1 VTFQQIQTEAKQNW
15 ETFSAFARPRILIG
29 AATCGLA
36 AGAGSVRKAFEKAL
50 AERSIEVDIV
60 EVGCLGM
67 CYAEPLVEIGLPGGS
82 RVLYKNVN
90 EETATELVYDV
101 IRDSGQRPDLALCT
115 LGDSTVED
123 IPAMDDLPM
132 MAGQVRV
139 VMRNAGSID
148 PTSIEHYVARGGY
161 SGLVRALGMKPE
173 EVIDEVKNSGLRGR
187 GGAGFPTATKWEL
200 ARASAG
206 DSKYVI
212 CNADE
217 GDPGA
222 FMDRLVLESDP
233 HAVLEGLAIAAYA
246 IGASHGFIYAR
257 AEYPLAVQ
265 RLEKAI
271 GQMKEHG
278 FIGQNI
284 MDSGFDLSLRIKEG
298 AGAFVCG
305 EETALMA
312 SVEGRRGMPM
322 PRPPFPTDAGLHEK
336 PTVINNVETLAN
348 VSAILERGAGWY
360 AQYGTE
366 KSKGTKTF
374 ALAGTINRTGLIE
387 VPMGIPLKEVIFD
400 IGGGIPGNKKFK
412 AVQTGGPS
420 GGCLPASCLDLPVD
434 YECLAEA
441 GAIMGSGGMI
451 VMDEDSCMVDIARYF
466 LEFTH
471 NESCG
476 KCTPCRMGSQHLL
489 RLLTEITDGNGTPT
503 HLEALKRIGETVRD
517 GSLCG
522 LGQTAPNP
530 VLTAVRYFTDEY
542 LDHIRDHRCL
552 AGVCTSLLTF
562 SIDAELCT
570 GCTACSKVCPPRV
583 ISGEKKAVHTIDES
597 GCIKCGACFEVCTFD
612 AVKRT

>member
-1 VTFQQIQTEAKQNW
+1 MKFQEIQKEAKQNW
-15 ETFSAFARPRILIG
+15 EAFSAFERPRILIG

-36 AGAGSVRKAFEKAL
+36 AGAGRVRTAFEKAL
-50 AERSIEVDIV
+50 ASRSVEADIF
-60 EVGCLGM
+60 EVGCLGL
-67 CYAEPLVEIGLPGGS
+67 CYAEPLVEIGLPGGE
-82 RVLYKNVN
+82 RVLYQNVTPD
-90 EETATELVYDV
+90 TAAELVDDV
-101 IRDSGQRPDLALCT
+101 IQHGRTRPDLALAT
-115 LGDSTVED
+115 LGDVAVDD
-123 IPAMDDLPM
+123 IPAMGDLPM
-132 MAGQVRV
+132 MAGQVRI
-139 VMRNAGSID
+139 VMRNAGLID
-148 PTSIEHYVARGGY
+148 PASMEHYVARGGY
-161 SGLVRALGMKPE
+161 SGLARALAMTPE
-173 EVIDEVKNSGLRGR
+173 EVIEEVKNSGLRGR

-200 ARASAG
+200 AQRSAG
-206 DSKYVI
+206 DSKFVI

-233 HAVLEGLAIAAYA
+233 HAVLEGLVIAAYA
-246 IGASHGFIYAR
+246 IGASQGFIYVR

-265 RLEKAI
+265 RLKDTIA
-271 GQMKEHG
+271 QMKKQG
-278 FIGQNI
+278 FIGDNI
-284 MDSGFDLSLRIKEG
+284 MGSGFDVSLKIKEG

-322 PRPPFPTDAGLHEK
+322 PRPPFPTDSGLHHK

-348 VSAILERGAGWY
+348 VSAILHRGADWY

-387 VPMGIPLKEVIFD
+387 VPMGIPLREVIFD
-400 IGGGIPGNKKFK
+400 IGGGIPDGKKFK

-420 GGCLPASCLDLPVD
+420 GGCLPAACLDLPVD
-434 YECLAEA
+434 YERLTEA

-466 LEFTH
+466 LDFTH
-471 NESCG
+471 HESCG

-489 RLLTEITDGNGTPT
+489 RLLTEITDGNGTPA

-530 VLTAVRYFTDEY
+530 VLTAVRYFADEY
-542 LDHIRDHRCL
+542 LDHIRDHRCS
-552 AGVCTSLLTF
+552 AGVCKSLLTF

-570 GCTACSKVCPPRV
+570 GCTACSKACPPRV
-583 ISGEKKAVHTIDES
+583 ISGEKKEVHVIDES
-597 GCIKCGACFEVCTFD
+597 GCIKCGACFEACAFD